1 MSKDAKKPASNM
13 SRRRFVRLAA
23 ATAAIPAGS
32 ALLAACGD
40 ATATPASSST
50 TAAATTAASTTAAAT
65 SAAAGTTAAGATTAA
80 ATTAAGATTAAATT
94 AAGATTA
101 AAAANGVIP
110 GGAPGVPDIYMALPP
125 VFKSTSRV
133 PGNGGTVKVT
143 VWSSGQPT
151 AKEKSQN
158 KFWQELDKRLGVT
171 WDCTVIPSSSYPEK
185 LAVLSASGDM
195 GDLVLVD
202 LNSTPD
208 QNKLIQQG
216 AYTDLTPYL
225 TGDALKEFPNL
236 AKFAPQVWKNAQI
249 RGKLYGVPR
258 PRFLTNTGLLWRQDW
273 ATKFNNASPKT
284 TDDFYAMLD
293 SFTTKD
299 PDGDGQ
305 KNTWGLGDS
314 GISGTNAFS
323 SLAAHTHVMGM
334 FKVPYPWK
342 LNSDGSLTYFIET
355 PEYKNYVQFMNK
367 IWAAGLYYPDTL
379 TQTSDQNRNNFVSGK
394 YGGMIDTVTGIPN
407 ASGRRAVAKTFN
419 PNADVVMLIPGS
431 TDGSQGLHYGGPGF
445 YAMAMIPSKVGKD
458 PERVKELLR
467 ILDYFAAPFGS
478 EEYIFTLYG
487 IEGVDFTRQAN
498 GSPVLTDQGKNEIG
512 DLNYIMQT
520 QPVLFYP
527 AYPDQGPLVQNTIKA
542 LLSNVYVNPALTA
555 YSATW
560 IGKQSELTTVI
571 NDGINAIVT
580 GRQPL
585 SNLDKVINDWKS
597 RGGST
602 VAKEFAAALKS

>member
-1 MSKDAKKPASNM
+1 MSKDAKNQIRRY

-23 ATAAIPAGS
+23 VTAAVIPAGS

-40 ATATPASSST
+40 ASPTAVT
-50 TAAATTAASTTAAAT
+50 TTSAAT
-65 SAAAGTTAAGATTAA
+65 SAAATTSAATTAATTTSA
-80 ATTAAGATTAAATT
+80 ATTAAGTTAASAATTAAAV
-94 AAGATTA
+94 
-101 AAAANGVIP
+101 NGVIP
-110 GGAPGVPDIYMALPP
+110 GGAPGVPDIYMSLPS
-125 VFKSTSRV
+125 VFKSTNRV
-133 PGNGGTVKVT
+133 PGNGKTVRVT
-143 VWSSGQPT
+143 VFSSGQPT

-158 KFWQELDKRLGVT
+158 KFWQELEKRLGVT
-171 WDCTVIPSSSYPEK
+171 WDCNVIPSSSYAEK

-216 AYTDLTPYL
+216 AYTDLTPYV

-236 AKFAPQVWKNAQI
+236 AKFAPQLWKNSSI
-249 RGKLYGVPR
+249 RGKNYGVPR
-258 PRFLTNTGLLWRQDW
+258 PRFLTTTGLLWRKDW
-273 ATKFNNASPKT
+273 AQKFGNPSPQNADELFK
-284 TDDFYAMLD
+284 MLD
-293 SFTTKD
+293 NFTNKD

-305 KNTWGLGDS
+305 KNTWGLGDPNLAGS
-314 GISGTNAFS
+314 SPFS
-323 SLAAHTHVMGM
+323 ALAAHTTVMGM

-342 LNSDGSLTYFIET
+342 LNGDGSLTYFIET
-355 PEYKNYVQFMNK
+355 PEYKKYLEYMTK

-407 ASGRRAVAKTFN
+407 ASGRRATAKTIN
-419 PNADVVMLIPGS
+419 PNADVVMLIPPGS
-431 TDGSQGLHYGGPGF
+431 DGGKGLHYGGPGYF
-445 YAMAMIPSKVGKD
+445 AMAMIPSKAGKD

-487 IEGVDFTRQAN
+487 IEGVDYTKQAD
-498 GSPVLTDQGKNEIG
+498 GSPVLTDVGKNELG

-520 QPVLFYP
+520 QPVLYYP
-527 AYPDQGPLVQNTIKA
+527 AYPDQGPLIQNTIKD
-542 LLSNVYVNPALTA
+542 LLANVYNNPALTA

-560 IGKQSELTTVI
+560 VSKQSELNTVI
-571 NDGINAIVT
+571 NDGVNAIVT
-580 GRQPL
+580 GRQAA
-585 SNLDKVINDWKS
+585 STLDKVISDWKS
-597 RGGST
+597 RGGDT
-602 VAKEFAAALKS
+602 VAKEFAASIKG